1 MPRAVSRTFCTAGS
15 RSPIKIPMIA
25 ITTNS
30 STSVK
35 PDRHGTP
42 HRFCMRLHLRIF
54 DP

>member
-1 MPRAVSRTFCTAGS
+1 
-15 RSPIKIPMIA
+15 MIA

-35 PDRHGTP
+35 PDRHGDP
-42 HRFCMRLHLRIF
+42 QRCGMRLHLRIF